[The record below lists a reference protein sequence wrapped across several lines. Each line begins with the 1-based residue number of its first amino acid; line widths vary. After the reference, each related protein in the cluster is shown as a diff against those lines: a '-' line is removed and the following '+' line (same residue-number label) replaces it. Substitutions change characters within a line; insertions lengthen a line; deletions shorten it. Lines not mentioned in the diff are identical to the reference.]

1 MNYESMY
8 RQSIDQKEAFWAEQ
22 AALLPWYRQP
32 QQIISNTLNGFYEWF
47 ADGITNMCYLCVDRH
62 VAEGRGEQTAIA
74 YDAPAFGTSEQITY
88 RELQNTVAAFAKGL
102 LNLGVRKGD
111 TVIIYMPMIP
121 QALVAMLACARI
133 GAIHSVVFGG
143 FAPHELAVRIDDAKP
158 RVIIS
163 ASYGV
168 EFGKKIPYKTLVD
181 EAIAEARHKPDY
193 QVYYRREEG
202 FDNLGGPGELD
213 YEALLSCG
221 TTDCVPVASTH
232 PLYILYT
239 SGTTGRPKG
248 IVRDTGGYATALRF
262 SMEYIYNVQQGDV
275 FWAASDIGWVVG
287 HSYIV
292 YAPLLHGCTTVL
304 YEGKPVRTPD
314 AGAFWRVIEQ
324 YRVNVLFTA
333 PTSIRAIKKEDHNG
347 SFLREHNIGSLHS
360 LFLAGERCDPDT
372 FGWIQQLLQ
381 KPVIDHWWQTE
392 SGWPMLSLMTRIDE
406 RPGLPGS
413 AGFPVCGYD
422 IRILDEQGA
431 EVEAKQEGNIAIRL
445 PLPPGC
451 LPGLWNNEIRF
462 RKSYLER
469 YPGYYLSG
477 DGGYKNEE
485 GYVFV
490 MGRIDDVINV
500 SGHRLSTGEMEEI
513 VSAHPAVAECAVV
526 GIACA
531 LRGQRPL
538 ALIVLKD
545 GIAQTEADLQDQ
557 LVHTVRETIGPIAVF
572 KTAVVVKRLPKTRSG
587 KILRKTISEIADGKA
602 YTIPSTID
610 DPEILNEIKEKLL
623 QRRVG
628 IAFDEAI

>member
-1 MNYESMY
+1 MNYKSLY
-8 RQSIDQKEAFWAEQ
+8 RKSLEQKELFWKEQ
-22 AALLPWYRQP
+22 ADKLDWFTRPERILH
-32 QQIISNTLNGFYEWF
+32 NTEHGFYEWF
-47 ADGITNMCYLCVDRH
+47 PDAETNMCHLCVDRH
-62 VAEGRGEQTAIA
+62 VAAGRGDQIAIA
-74 YDAPAFGTSEQITY
+74 YDAPAFQISEKISY
-88 RELQNTVAAFAKGL
+88 AELREKVSAFAKGL

-111 TVIIYMPMIP
+111 TVILYMPMIP
-121 QALVAMLACARI
+121 QAMIAMLACARI

-143 FAPHELAVRIDDAKP
+143 FAPHELALRIDDAKP
-158 RVIIS
+158 KVIIS

-168 EFGKKIPYKTLVD
+168 EFGKKIPYKILVD
-181 EAIAEARHKPDY
+181 EALSKSRHQPDY
-193 QVYYRREEG
+193 KVYFRREEG

-213 YEALLSCG
+213 FEALMQCG
-221 TTDCVPVASTH
+221 HSDCTPVPSTH

-248 IVRDTGGYATALRF
+248 ILRDTGGYATALRF
-262 SMEYIYNVQQGDV
+262 SMEYIYDTQAGDV

-292 YAPLLHGCTTVL
+292 YGPLLQGCTTIL

-314 AGAFWRVIEQ
+314 AGAFWRIIDQ
-324 YRVNVLFTA
+324 YKVNVLFTA
-333 PTSIRAIKKEDHNG
+333 PTAIRAIKKEDQHG
-347 SFLREHNIGSLHS
+347 SFLNAYNTDSLKR

-372 FGWIQQLLQ
+372 FNWIQDLLG

-392 SGWPMLSLMTRIDE
+392 SGWPMLSITTKIDS
-406 RPGLPGS
+406 RPSIPGS

-422 IRILDEQGA
+422 IHILDDNGTTLGPG
-431 EVEAKQEGNIAIRL
+431 QEGNIAIKL

-462 RKSYLER
+462 HKSYLER

-477 DGGYKNEE
+477 DGGYMNAE
-485 GYVFV
+485 GYVYV

-513 VSAHPAVAECAVV
+513 VSAHPAIAECAVV

-538 ALIVLKD
+538 ALLVLKD
-545 GIAQTEADLQDQ
+545 GVTLTEADIEAQ
-557 LVHTVRETIGPIAVF
+557 LVQTVRETIGAIAVF

-587 KILRKTISEIADGKA
+587 KIVRKTISEIADGKEYA
-602 YTIPSTID
+602 IPSTID
-610 DPEILNEIKEKLL
+610 DPEILREIHERLL
-623 QRRVG
+623 ARRIG
-628 IAFDEAI
+628 IQFDETV